1 MKEITRKKVV
11 LVVGIVFVIMLVAG
25 CEEQNISNTKSNT
38 KKSRLVA
45 AENGQL
51 KKQLEQRDREI
62 EKQKGLLNKCL
73 KEKKVLEEQ
82 SQQNAQVLVDEL
94 FKSFGEENTKLRK
107 ENEKLKA
114 RVQQLEKEIEELK
127 VPAVSKPH

>member
-73 KEKKVLEEQ
+73 KEKKVLEDKTEQ
-82 SQQNAQVLVDEL
+82 GIKKQVKDILAIL
-94 FKSFGEENTKLRK
+94 IEENVKLRK
-107 ENEKLKA
+107 EIDRLK
-114 RVQQLEKEIEELK
+114 KDIEGLK
-127 VPAVSKPH
+127 GPAGSEPQ